1 MKRATLW
8 LMVAVLAVAAAI
20 AALFMRGTEGT
31 DRKAAAAP
39 EAASPAVAPAAPAA
53 VAPAPAAVAP
63 ATPPVPAPWER
74 PAGTDAGPATA
85 RAAGAATASTDKE
98 AAARDERMRALEK
111 VSARLQALRASN
123 RADPA
128 EVDKALGDLE
138 RIQGSSVVGGVDLS
152 VVRASLRA
160 ATRMQELQ
168 KEIEQLRPGTGELTE
183 ANKAKLAEKYKEM
196 QAVIAQMQAST
207 GAVQATRPPFT
218 KETP

>member
-20 AALFMRGTEGT
+20 AALFMRGNEGA

-39 EAASPAVAPAAPAA
+39 EASSPAVAAPPVVSAPVAVAPAA
-53 VAPAPAAVAP
+53 
-63 ATPPVPAPWER
+63 PPVPAPWER

-85 RAAGAATASTDKE
+85 RAAGTASASTDKE

-168 KEIEQLRPGTGELTE
+168 KEIEQLRPATGEPTE

-207 GAVQATRPPFT
+207 GAVQATRQPFT

>member
-20 AALFMRGTEGT
+20 AALFMRGNEGA

-39 EAASPAVAPAAPAA
+39 EASSPAVAAPPVVSAPVAVAPAA
-53 VAPAPAAVAP
+53 
-63 ATPPVPAPWER
+63 PPVPAPWER

-85 RAAGAATASTDKE
+85 RAAGTASASTDKE

-168 KEIEQLRPGTGELTE
+168 KEIEQLRPATGEPTE

-218 KETP
+218 KDAP

>member
-8 LMVAVLAVAAAI
+8 LVVAVLAVAAAI
-20 AALFMRGTEGT
+20 TALFTRGNEGA

-39 EAASPAVAPAAPAA
+39 EASSPAVAAPPVVSAPVAVAPAA
-53 VAPAPAAVAP
+53 
-63 ATPPVPAPWER
+63 PPVPAPWER
-74 PAGTDAGPATA
+74 PAGIDAGPATA
-85 RAAGAATASTDKE
+85 RAAGAASASTDKE

-168 KEIEQLRPGTGELTE
+168 KEIEQLRPATGEPTE

-207 GAVQATRPPFT
+207 GAVQATRQPFT

>member
-20 AALFMRGTEGT
+20 AALFMRGNEGA

-39 EAASPAVAPAAPAA
+39 EASSPAVAAPPVVSAPVAVAPAAP
-53 VAPAPAAVAP
+53 
-63 ATPPVPAPWER
+63 TVPAPWER

-85 RAAGAATASTDKE
+85 RAAGAASASTDKE

-168 KEIEQLRPGTGELTE
+168 KEIEQLRPATGEPTE

-207 GAVQATRPPFT
+207 GAVQATRQPFT

>member
-20 AALFMRGTEGT
+20 TALFTRGNEGA

-39 EAASPAVAPAAPAA
+39 EASSPAVAAPPVVSAPVAVAPAA
-53 VAPAPAAVAP
+53 
-63 ATPPVPAPWER
+63 PPVPAPWER

-85 RAAGAATASTDKE
+85 RAAGTASASTDKE
-98 AAARDERMRALEK
+98 AAVRDERMRALEK

-168 KEIEQLRPGTGELTE
+168 KEIEQLRPATGEPTE

-207 GAVQATRPPFT
+207 GAVQATRQPFT